1 MSLLRDYS
9 QVDKELCKLGG
20 QEGGT
25 GGSLRFYLINLWQQG
40 FTQGQLGYAS
50 ALAWIFVVAAAV
62 IILAIFRTSGRWV
75 YYEDGADRI

>member
-1 MSLLRDYS
+1 
-9 QVDKELCKLGG
+9 LGG

-25 GGSLRFYLINLWQQG
+25 GGSLRFDLINLWQQG